1 LQLKNFLL
9 AHWFNSRL
17 WRILPRMEES
27 HRASGAAPLVIA
39 RRGGWTES
47 IHYGHI
53 AVVDGRGELIAF
65 SGNPEFKTFPRS
77 CAKFLQA
84 LPLIL
89 VGAADHYGLTDPEIA
104 IACASHEGEEFQIE
118 RVRSILLKIDLDE
131 SALRCGSHCPAS
143 RLVADELLRTGRE
156 PTPIHNNC
164 SGKHAGMLAVAKY
177 TGAPLDSYT
186 DLDHPVQQRILKLLQ
201 TFTGAE
207 TIGTAIDGCSVPTF
221 YLTMREMALLFA
233 RLGNPSA
240 MGDPQINS
248 ACARIWQC
256 VSDNPELISN
266 RTGLDA
272 QIMRAAKGRLLAKG
286 GAEAMFCFSARP
298 SGKWPEG
305 LGVAVKIEDGTGS
318 RARAP
323 AVLALLGQLRAL
335 EPGDLL
341 KLENLFPRKIRN
353 CAGREVGSL
362 HSITQLAGLKKFTE
376 P

>member
-9 AHWFNSRL
+9 ARWFNSRL
-17 WRILPRMEES
+17 WRILSRMEEW
-27 HRASGAAPLVIA
+27 HIASGAAPLVIA

-53 AVVDGRGELIAF
+53 AVVDGRGELIAS

-77 CAKFLQA
+77 CAKFLQS

-89 VGAADHYGLTDPEIA
+89 SGAADHFGLIDSEIA

-118 RVRSILLKIDLDE
+118 RVRSILQKIGLEE
-131 SALRCGSHCPAS
+131 SALKCGSHCPAS
-143 RLVADELLRTGRE
+143 RLVADELLRSGRE

-177 TGAPLDSYT
+177 TGAPLDSYI

-207 TIGTAIDGCSVPTF
+207 TIGTAIDGCGVPTF
-221 YLTMREMALLFA
+221 YLSMREMALLFA
-233 RLGNPSA
+233 CLGNPA
-240 MGDPQINS
+240 ATGDQQINS
-248 ACARIWQC
+248 ACARIWQS
-256 VSDNPELISN
+256 VSGNPELISN

-272 QIMRAAKGRLLAKG
+272 QIMKASKGRLLAKG

-298 SGKWPEG
+298 SATWPTG
-305 LGVAVKIEDGTGS
+305 LGVSIKIEDGTGS
-318 RARAP
+318 RARSP
-323 AVLALLGQLRAL
+323 AVLAVLGELRAL

-341 KLENLFPRKIRN
+341 NLENLFPREIRN

-362 HSITQLAGLKKFTE
+362 HSIFRLTGLEKLTDR
-376 P
+376 